1 MEKQEVARLYDTYSR
16 DVYRLALSYL
26 RSAQDAE
33 DICQSVFLKLLEKNI
48 TLLSQKEKAW
58 LLKCTANACKNHLKS
73 FWSQH
78 TEELNDNIV
87 FCDHKDRELWAV
99 VGTLP
104 PKYRAVV
111 HLYYYEGYP
120 QDEIAKILGITR
132 TAVQTRMQRARQ
144 ILEKELKT
152 HG

>member
-26 RSAQDAE
+26 RSTQDAE
-33 DICQSVFLKLLEKNI
+33 DICQSVFLKLLETNTI
-48 TLLSQKEKAW
+48 LLSQKEKAW

-73 FWSQH
+73 FWKQH
-78 TEELNDNIV
+78 TEELHDNIV
-87 FCDHKDRELWAV
+87 FCDQKDRELWAV

-111 HLYYYEGYP
+111 HLYYYEGYQ
-120 QDEIAKILGITR
+120 QDEIAGILGITR

-144 ILEKELKT
+144 ILEKELKVP
-152 HG
+152 